1 MIPSDPFRPLWPAR
15 VEYRQIE
22 LYSKKRKSPPVAE
35 ARPDTV
41 DGQAELRALSLA
53 FQRLDDHFFA
63 ADPLLGEGRSS
74 WQRYL
79 ELPRRHTVDRIAAEL
94 YRILRICRIAALHQS
109 AHREWRDGLLRLSC
123 TFNRCALSLNL
134 TPSGLQLLAGA
145 VDVYLDMDRQP
156 YSLAYHEALL
166 LQYFF
171 DLVGEIR
178 KFADEDRV
186 LYQFRQKFPYFNRHF
201 RFDCDNPRFSHDA
214 AQLTVELSARYRD
227 VVRYPIDF
235 YLHIEDQWHIVPVE
249 ALRELSLPLAELPA
263 WRVSTPDGL
272 LPAHFAARFSREEM
286 IVGLP
291 MT

>member
-1 MIPSDPFRPLWPAR
+1 MPMIPSDPFRPLWPAR

-134 TPSGLQLLAGA
+134 TPQRSATAG
-145 VDVYLDMDRQP
+145 R
-156 YSLAYHEALL
+156 
-166 LQYFF
+166 
-171 DLVGEIR
+171 GGG
-178 KFADEDRV
+178 
-186 LYQFRQKFPYFNRHF
+186 
-201 RFDCDNPRFSHDA
+201 
-214 AQLTVELSARYRD
+214 
-227 VVRYPIDF
+227 
-235 YLHIEDQWHIVPVE
+235 
-249 ALRELSLPLAELPA
+249 
-263 WRVSTPDGL
+263 RVSG
-272 LPAHFAARFSREEM
+272 HGQAALQP
-286 IVGLP
+286 GLP
-291 MT
+291 RGAIAAVFF